1 MKTTLPKLL
10 GRLYDVQEG
19 RALIDGV
26 DPRDYRLQDLQSQIT
41 ALFQQPMRYQ
51 ATVAQ
56 NIAMGNVHHEY
67 SREAVEKAARQAMIH
82 EVVRG
87 LPEGYDTQLGHW
99 FEGGTDLSGGQC
111 QRIAMARV
119 YREAPLVILDEP
131 TSAMDSWAENR
142 WLQSFAPLVDE
153 GRTASIITHRFTT
166 AMHADVIHV
175 MHEGKIIESET
186 HEKLLEQE
194 GHYAESWRPRWSDG
208 PPTARTPVAPLLL
221 LRPPSPRHR
230 PSRRLPCT
238 GSRKG
243 TDGKPRR
250 GA

>member
-119 YREAPLVILDEP
+119 LSRGPARHSRRANERHGL
-131 TSAMDSWAENR
+131 M
-142 WLQSFAPLVDE
+142 
-153 GRTASIITHRFTT
+153 GR
-166 AMHADVIHV
+166 
-175 MHEGKIIESET
+175 K
-186 HEKLLEQE
+186 
-194 GHYAESWRPRWSDG
+194 
-208 PPTARTPVAPLLL
+208 PVAPKFCA
-221 LRPPSPRHR
+221 PR
-230 PSRRLPCT
+230 
-238 GSRKG
+238 
-243 TDGKPRR
+243 RR
-250 GA
+250 GAHGLHHYPPLYDRHARRRHPRDARGENH